1 MLNKIR
7 RKSRKKY
14 QFGGKVPIN
23 MPMPKVTHGTTQDAL
38 KANVFDVEKAN
49 EEQLEL
55 NKAGGG
61 GDIVVPQLGHAAG
74 DAGNKEIA
82 DQLKTLNQGSADT
95 EFDKE
100 VPNVP
105 KKKIGSFS
113 DSYQGGR
120 RRKKTKKNTRRRT
133 RKKQGG
139 HCSKQ
144 LKKVKVLLNRT
155 KKNKTRKNVNKLKKQ
170 MKILTKKIKEYNHS
184 SRKGNR
190 RLRKNKSHIKRF
202 KKLKIKFNRLV

>member
-1 MLNKIR
+1 MLNKFR

-14 QFGGKVPIN
+14 QYGGKVPIN

-38 KANVFDVEKAN
+38 KANVSDQEKAN

-55 NKAGGG
+55 NKAGG

-74 DAGNKEIA
+74 DAGNNEIA
-82 DQLKTLNQGSADT
+82 KQLKTLNQGSADT
-95 EFDKE
+95 EFDKQ
-100 VPNVP
+100 VPTVP

-113 DSYQGGR
+113 DGYKGGKR
-120 RRKKTKKNTRRRT
+120 RRKTKKRRT

-144 LKKVKVLLNRT
+144 LKKVKKLLIKTRN
-155 KKNKTRKNVNKLKKQ
+155 NKTRKNIKKLKKQ
-170 MKILTKKIKEYNHS
+170 MKILTKKIKEYDNP
-184 SRKGNR
+184 RK
-190 RLRKNKSHIKRF
+190 RLKKNKSHINRY
-202 KKLKIKFNRLV
+202 KKLKNKFNRLL